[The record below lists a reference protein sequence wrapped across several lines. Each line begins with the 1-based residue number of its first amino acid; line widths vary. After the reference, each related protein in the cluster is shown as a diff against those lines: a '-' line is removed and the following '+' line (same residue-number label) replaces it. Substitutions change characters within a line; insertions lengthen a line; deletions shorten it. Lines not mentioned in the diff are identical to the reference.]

1 MSFLKKNAEQPAG
14 SLPPGLLNKVI
25 VILASALVLALIL
38 TTGFCGGGQEE
49 AGTEEQ
55 QAPGATGTV
64 DRPVDDAL
72 DRAIADQQR
81 RAEAQRLAQQRE
93 EQRRQAELAL
103 AALANTQ
110 ETPGLFVPDSTGNI
124 PDPEA
129 VELRRQIELE
139 ELERAIRSVRAAPV
153 VQSFRAA
160 GASGSATGEERDE
173 GGELSARPAPGADL
187 LRTLATASPANTL
200 APPAGELDIPLPNSA
215 NLPEYENPPRL
226 IDPDDPAGWERVY
239 EGSFLE
245 AVLVNQLDGEFPGPV
260 LAIVNVPF
268 HSADRQRVL
277 IPRGS
282 RLIGTAQ
289 AVRRRDQSALAVG
302 FHRLVLPDGRHVP
315 LRFLGLNQ
323 AGQSGLS
330 DQVDRHYLSTFL
342 AAGAV
347 GLLSGLAIYQGNPY
361 GGGAAGLLGN
371 AGTGLAGT
379 GDQILERF
387 LNRLPTITIRAGH
400 RLRVWF
406 TSDLLI
412 PRPQPR
418 P

>member
-1 MSFLKKNAEQPAG
+1 MSFLKKNAEQPGG
-14 SLPPGLLNKVI
+14 SLPPGLLNKVM
-25 VILASALVLALIL
+25 VILATVLVLAVIL
-38 TTGFCGGGQEE
+38 TTGFCGGEEE
-49 AGTEEQ
+49 AGTEQQ

-110 ETPGLFVPDSTGNI
+110 ETSGLLGPDSAGNI
-124 PDPEA
+124 PDPDA

-139 ELERAIRSVRAAPV
+139 ELEREIRSVRAAPV
-153 VQSFRAA
+153 VQSFRDA
-160 GASGSATGEERDE
+160 GAGGATTGERGE
-173 GGELSARPAPGADL
+173 GATELPARPDPAADL

-226 IDPDDPAGWERVY
+226 IDPDDPPGWERVY

-245 AVLVNQLDGEFPGPV
+245 AVLVTQLSGEFPGPA
-260 LAIVNVPF
+260 LAVVNVPYY
-268 HSADRQRVL
+268 SADRQRVL

-289 AVRRRDQSALAVG
+289 AVRRRDQAALAVG

-330 DQVDRHYLSTFL
+330 GEVDRHYLSTFL

-361 GGGAAGLLGN
+361 GGGSGGLFTN

-387 LNRLPTITIRAGH
+387 LNRLPTITVRAGH

-412 PRPQPR
+412 PRPQPQ

>member
-1 MSFLKKNAEQPAG
+1 MPILKNNAEKPAG
-14 SLPPGLLNKVI
+14 ALPPGLLNKVM
-25 VILASALVLALIL
+25 VLVSTALVLILIL
-38 TTGFCGGGQEE
+38 SSLCNGGEDETPPPAQQSPGGG
-49 AGTEEQ
+49 AS
-55 QAPGATGTV
+55 V
-64 DRPVDDAL
+64 DRPIDSDLEA
-72 DRAIADQQR
+72 AIERQER
-81 RAEAQRLAQQRE
+81 LAEAQRRAQQRE
-93 EQRRQAELAL
+93 EDALRRLADL
-103 AALANTQ
+103 SG
-110 ETPGLFVPDSTGNI
+110 ETSGGGQSIPGPDSAGNL
-124 PDPEA
+124 PDPDA
-129 VELRRQIELE
+129 IELRRQLDLQ
-139 ELERAIRSVRAAPV
+139 ELEREITSVRAPPV
-153 VQSFRAA
+153 AQSFRDRNNPP
-160 GASGSATGEERDE
+160 TG
-173 GGELSARPAPGADL
+173 GGREDPPTLPNPAADL
-187 LRTLATASPANTL
+187 ARAFATASPAGTL
-200 APPAGELDIPLPNSA
+200 APPAGELDIALPNSA

-245 AVLVNQLDGEFPGPV
+245 AVLVNQLSGEFPGPA
-260 LAIVNVPF
+260 LAVVNVPF
-268 HSADRQRVL
+268 YSADRQRVL

-323 AGQSGLS
+323 SGTSGLTGE
-330 DQVDRHYLSTFL
+330 VDRHYLSTFL

-371 AGTGLAGT
+371 AGTGIAGT
-379 GDQILERF
+379 GDEILERF

-412 PRPQPR
+412 PRPQP
-418 P
+418 

>member
-1 MSFLKKNAEQPAG
+1 MSMWKQNAEQPAG
-14 SLPPGLLNKVI
+14 SLPGGLLNKIMVG
-25 VILASALVLALIL
+25 LATVLVLALIL
-38 TTGFCGGGQEE
+38 STGFCGGGDEE
-49 AGTEEQ
+49 APAE
-55 QAPGATGTV
+55 ALGASATV
-64 DRPVDDAL
+64 DRPVDDDLAA
-72 DRAIADQQR
+72 AIEQQRR
-81 RAEAQRLAQQRE
+81 RAEAARLAQERE
-93 EQRRQAELAL
+93 QADLARAL
-103 AALANTQ
+103 AAAEIENPAL
-110 ETPGLFVPDSTGNI
+110 PPDLLVPDSAGNL

-129 VELRRQIELE
+129 AEIRRTLQLE
-139 ELERAIRSVRAAPV
+139 EVERRIRSIRAAPV
-153 VQSFRAA
+153 AQTFREQ
-160 GASGSATGEERDE
+160 GSIPTGEERENQDAIPPEDDDE
-173 GGELSARPAPGADL
+173 ALIRA
-187 LRTLATASPANTL
+187 LATASPATTL

-226 IDPDDPAGWERVY
+226 IDPDDPRGWERVY

-245 AVLVNQLDGEFPGPV
+245 AVLVNQLSGEFPGPA
-260 LAIVNVPF
+260 LAVVNVPF
-268 HSADRQRVL
+268 HTADRQRVL

-323 AGQSGLS
+323 AGESGLR

-347 GLLSGLAIYQGNPY
+347 GILSGLALYQGSPY
-361 GGGAAGLLGN
+361 AGGLDGGLSL
-371 AGTGLAGT
+371 AGTGIAGT
-379 GDQILERF
+379 GDQVLERF
-387 LNRLPTITIRAGH
+387 LNRLPTVTIRAGH

-412 PRPQPR
+412 PRPQP
-418 P
+418 